1 MWYWNRIVVI
11 PDEVIAHI
19 RANSIKMPGWF
30 EEELGQVW
38 KYIFPLTPT
47 SIRSG
52 NLALDHLA
60 WNLTPN
66 PWWKF
71 LTDVLAVST
80 EASEE
85 LSRQRRPSIM
95 PHWDESSWI
104 IQERKLVDFKG
115 AVIAHMGNHPT
126 LKLIQILALV

>member
-1 MWYWNRIVVI
+1 MEGFFLGVNLLPQSGWAMRYRNRIVVI

-38 KYIFPLTPT
+38 KNIFPLTPT

-52 NLALDHLA
+52 NHDHLA
-60 WNLTPN
+60 WNFTPN

-71 LTDVLAVST
+71 LTAVPAVST
-80 EASEE
+80 KASEE

-104 IQERKLVDFKG
+104 I
-115 AVIAHMGNHPT
+115 
-126 LKLIQILALV
+126 